1 MARVIYTATLLHL
14 LSPVLILRIFL
25 FYEIS
30 GITNDTVQLISLLFI
45 G

>member
-1 MARVIYTATLLHL
+1 MARVIYTAALLHL

-25 FYEIS
+25 FHEIS
-30 GITNDTVQLISLLFI
+30 GITNDAVQSISLLLI